1 MSKGSSVA
9 SEAFELPPSVWELIK
24 NLCPEKESN
33 ELKRMLGQSLIEE
46 ACDLLTEVYIYT
58 YIYTY
63 VQLYIIIYIYI

>member
-46 ACDLLTEVYIYT
+46 ACDLLTEVH
-58 YIYTY
+58 
-63 VQLYIIIYIYI
+63 V